1 MDVDET
7 TTEGEGLAATPTDLG
22 GISPA
27 PAPDGEGAGPYL
39 TPSEENKLYRK
50 LLGFSRKRWPLN
62 EKIITEA
69 IDVMA
74 RNLKSDDPRVVNGAV
89 RNLIAMEAQNI
100 KVEEVALTVAAAQER
115 ATLAA
120 HQVNVQVNNSTTI
133 QTLEYRE
140 LPPRGEEPE
149 PLEAADGEQITY
161 EVPG

>member
-7 TTEGEGLAATPTDLG
+7 KTDRDGAGTQPSTVSTGEGG
-22 GISPA
+22 GA
-27 PAPDGEGAGPYL
+27 YL
-39 TPSEENKLYRK
+39 TPSEENKMHSK
-50 LLGFSRKRWPLN
+50 LIRFSRQRWPLN
-62 EKIITEA
+62 DKIIA
-69 IDVMA
+69 AAVGVMV
-74 RNLKSDDPRVVNGAV
+74 RNLSSDDPRVVNGAV
-89 RNLIAMEAQNI
+89 KNLLTMEAQNI